1 MGEAHWLEVS
11 LTVNGELAEAV
22 AEVLSRF
29 VSGGV
34 VTESGVIYNDA
45 EDEGTEYGP
54 VRVFGYLVV
63 DEHLEDNRRQLSEAL
78 WHLSMIRPLPEPT
91 FRSIE
96 DEDWMAAW
104 KQHYHPIPIGKK
116 LEVLPAWIEKHDETR
131 IAVHIDPSMA
141 FGTGTHPT
149 TQLCMELLE
158 RYTTVGQPAKPCT
171 SENPCTSAKPCTS
184 ANPCTSVI
192 DVGCG
197 SGILSIAAV
206 KLGASHALAV
216 DIDAQAVRSTRENAE
231 ANQVLAQIETGQ
243 GSVTEILAGNYSI
256 CQSPL
261 VLANILAPVI
271 IRLFAAGLADLVA
284 PGGTLILSGILDRQA
299 DDVVKTAVTYGMR
312 ELERRQ
318 ITDWVAIA
326 LTKPL
331 L

>member
-11 LTVNGELAEAV
+11 LSVNGELAEAV

-141 FGTGTHPT
+141 FGTGTHPS
-149 TQLCMELLE
+149 TQLCLE
-158 RYTTVGQPAKPCT
+158 MVESYTVPGQPA
-171 SENPCTSAKPCTS
+171 
-184 ANPCTSVI
+184 I

-197 SGILSIAAV
+197 SGILAIAALR
-206 KLGASHALAV
+206 LGASHTLAV
-216 DIDAQAVRSTRENAE
+216 DIDNASIKSTNENAA
-231 ANQVLAQIETGQ
+231 ANQVQQDLECAL
-243 GSVTEILAGNYSI
+243 GSVTDILQGKFSLRQA
-256 CQSPL
+256 PL
-261 VLANILAPVI
+261 VLVNILAPVI
-271 IRLFAAGLADLVA
+271 IRLFDAGLAELVA
-284 PGGTLILSGILDRQA
+284 PAGMLVLSGILAEQA
-299 DDVVKTAVTYGMR
+299 EDVKTAAAQHGLHFKEM
-312 ELERRQ
+312 RQ
-318 ITDWVAIA
+318 IEDWVALA
-326 LTKPL
+326 FSS
-331 L
+331 

>member
-78 WHLSMIRPLPEPT
+78 WHLGMIRTLPEPS

-104 KQHYHPIPIGKK
+104 KQHYHPIPIGKR
-116 LEVLPAWIEKHDETR
+116 LEVLPAWIEKHDDTR
-131 IAVHIDPSMA
+131 ISVHIDPSMA
-141 FGTGTHPT
+141 FGTGTHPS
-149 TQLCMELLE
+149 TQLCLE
-158 RYTTVGQPAKPCT
+158 MVETYTQPGQP
-171 SENPCTSAKPCTS
+171 
-184 ANPCTSVI
+184 VI

-197 SGILSIAAV
+197 SGILAIAALR
-206 KLGASHALAV
+206 LGASHALGV
-216 DIDAQAVRSTRENAE
+216 DIDAASIRSTNENAA
-231 ANQVLAQIETGQ
+231 ANQVQQNLECSL
-243 GSVTEILAGNYSI
+243 GSVVEIKQGQFSLRQA
-256 CQSPL
+256 PL
-261 VLANILAPVI
+261 VLVNILAPVI
-271 IRLFAAGLADLVA
+271 VRLFDAGLASLVA
-284 PGGTLILSGILDRQA
+284 PAGMLVLSGILAEQA
-299 DDVVKTAVTYGMR
+299 DEVKTAAIKHG
-312 ELERRQ
+312 LEFKEMRQ
-318 ITDWVAIA
+318 IEDWVALA
-326 LTKPL
+326 FTA
-331 L
+331 